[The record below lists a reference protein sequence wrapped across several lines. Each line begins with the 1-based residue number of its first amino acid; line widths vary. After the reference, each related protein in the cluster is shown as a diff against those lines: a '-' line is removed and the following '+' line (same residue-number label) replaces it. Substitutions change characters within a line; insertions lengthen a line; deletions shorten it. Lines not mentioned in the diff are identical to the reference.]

1 MKPPQFFGAGRSW
14 RGLVVA
20 GSLSILVSGGASE
33 VTYTVEGHLH
43 YEASRFN
50 TSKDID
56 FTVCVSN
63 CSWSITGIVLDGQ
76 GVVYKQVYDRGI
88 TSSAVRFPGNMSKRS
103 TAGNNSVLGFENT
116 DMPNPLS
123 DIGPGQ
129 IWLAYCS
136 ACKFSVGTTGRM
148 EPVWFIDTSLRKA
161 RFNTPACWKTEPDKP
176 FLTVSVDYFFDSAS
190 KVETNVISGSYR
202 ATNFTRVGA
211 LRLPKEFVYEAFDP
225 GDKQPLAY
233 KYQGRLIKARLS
245 IAKGAFDRGL
255 GGKTL
260 IADDRS
266 SSNPSY
272 YVIDDT
278 TTAFE
283 KLQWWVRDQ
292 TRWLW
297 LRRKRSSTIPSNP
310 PGGAVGNQPS
320 ASGTNAVSHAP
331 GIAP

>member
-14 RGLVVA
+14 RVLVLA
-20 GSLSILVSGGASE
+20 GTLSILVSGGASE
-33 VTYTVEGHLH
+33 VTYTVEGRLH
-43 YEASRFN
+43 YEASRFSI
-50 TSKDID
+50 SKDID

-88 TSSAVRFPGNMSKRS
+88 TSSAVRFPGDMSKRS

-148 EPVWFIDTSLRKA
+148 EPVWFIDTSSRKA
-161 RFNTPACWKTEPDKP
+161 RFNTPACWKTEPGKP
-176 FLTVSVDYFFDSAS
+176 FLPVSVDYFFDSVSFSQLPDIGWKLPAAS
-190 KVETNVISGSYR
+190 EVETNVIWGSYR

-211 LRLPKEFVYEAFDP
+211 LCLPKEFVYEAFDP
-225 GDKQPLAY
+225 GDKQPLVY

-260 IADDRS
+260 IADTDPRPIQIIMS
-266 SSNPSY
+266 
-272 YVIDDT
+272 
-278 TTAFE
+278 
-283 KLQWWVRDQ
+283 
-292 TRWLW
+292 
-297 LRRKRSSTIPSNP
+297 
-310 PGGAVGNQPS
+310 
-320 ASGTNAVSHAP
+320 
-331 GIAP
+331 